1 MINKSYLLI
10 LLLLLPFGLCAQ
22 SQAPSF
28 SLLNSLEAMK
38 KERVSAQNDFFTSQR
53 KLVVKLD
60 SKITPSEAEV
70 AQCIEAIKRVQ
81 NLRYSFGLDAR
92 EYCRIYFPMTSNQS
106 QNKIGKAEMENELG
120 KLFSYKLKTDSP
132 LTKKDLDEV
141 ALCLRSMFNILRL
154 DVSLR
159 FERDQEIMYRL
170 GYGR

>member
-1 MINKSYLLI
+1 MMNKSYLLI
-10 LLLLLPFGLCAQ
+10 LLLLVPFSLCGQ

-28 SLLNSLEAMK
+28 SLLSSLEAMK
-38 KERVSAQNDFFTSQR
+38 KERVSAQNDFFTTQR
-53 KLVVKLD
+53 KLVVKMD

-81 NLRYSFGLDAR
+81 NLRYSFGLDTR
-92 EYCRIYFPMTSNQS
+92 EYCRIYFPMTTNQS
-106 QNKIGKAEMENELG
+106 QNKMGKAEMDTELE

-132 LTKKDLDEV
+132 LAKKDLDEV

-159 FERDQEIMYRL
+159 FDRDPEIMHKL